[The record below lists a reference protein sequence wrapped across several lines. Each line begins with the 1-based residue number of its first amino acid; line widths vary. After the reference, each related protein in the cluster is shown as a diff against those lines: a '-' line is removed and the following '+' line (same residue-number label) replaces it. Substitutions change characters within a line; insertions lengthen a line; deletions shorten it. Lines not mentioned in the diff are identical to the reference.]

1 MSVLDDF
8 MRIRLYRNRAGE
20 FERLTHTSSSANIR
34 DRYRLIADHYAR
46 MANAEAQSDKARVAE
61 RLERLKLE
69 RQFATVARAL
79 RDARRNSELR
89 HLSLRHFLARPHS
102 VQRRLRDDI

>member
-8 MRIRLYRNRAGE
+8 MRIRLYRKRADE

-46 MANAEAQSDKARVAE
+46 MADAEAQSDKARVAE

-79 RDARRNSELR
+79 ETRVETPNCGIS
-89 HLSLRHFLARPHS
+89 P
-102 VQRRLRDDI
+102 

>member
-8 MRIRLYRNRAGE
+8 MRIRLYRKRAGE

-46 MANAEAQSDKARVAE
+46 MANAEAQSDKARVA
-61 RLERLKLE
+61 ERLKLE